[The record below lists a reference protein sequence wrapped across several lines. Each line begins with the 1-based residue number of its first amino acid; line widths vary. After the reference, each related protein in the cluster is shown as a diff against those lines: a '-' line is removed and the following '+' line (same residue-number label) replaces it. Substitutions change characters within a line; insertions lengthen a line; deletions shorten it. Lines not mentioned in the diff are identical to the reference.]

1 MIGSGK
7 AVSKVNPL
15 IITDSLQALSKNST
29 STKMICGAG
38 ITDKSDV
45 ISALELGADGIL
57 VASSVVKAK
66 NWSEKLLDLALG
78 FNQV

>member
-1 MIGSGK
+1 
-7 AVSKVNPL
+7 
-15 IITDSLQALSKNST
+15 
-29 STKMICGAG
+29 MICGAG